1 MSKNKKK
8 KLKKKQKRQAELL
21 EKRMQEIEEME
32 KEANPGQTQ
41 PGEEEEAQTPLQ
53 MLIKV
58 SPPEENVSK
67 KPGMDLKPCQHGMDS
82 AVHCLM
88 GVRREFLQLWPF
100 HLFALGSVL
109 LVRLGNLTEYMQ
121 STPYLSECP

>member
-32 KEANPGQTQ
+32 KEASPGQTH
-41 PGEEEEAQTPLQ
+41 PEEEEQAQSPLK

-58 SPPEENVSK
+58 SPPSEDADQK
-67 KPGMDLKPCQHGMDS
+67 KGMDQKYCWGS
-82 AVHCLM
+82 
-88 GVRREFLQLWPF
+88 
-100 HLFALGSVL
+100 SVL
-109 LVRLGNLTEYMQ
+109 SLILV
-121 STPYLSECP
+121 

>member
-32 KEANPGQTQ
+32 KEASPGQTR
-41 PGEEEEAQTPLQ
+41 PEEEEEAQSPLE

-58 SPPEENVSK
+58 SPPDEDAGK
-67 KPGMDLKPCQHGMDS
+67 KTGKDLKYCWRS
-82 AVHCLM
+82 TAV
-88 GVRREFLQLWPF
+88 FF
-100 HLFALGSVL
+100 HSV
-109 LVRLGNLTEYMQ
+109 
-121 STPYLSECP
+121 P

>member
-41 PGEEEEAQTPLQ
+41 PEEEEEAQTPLE
-53 MLIKV
+53 MFIKV
-58 SPPEENVSK
+58 SPAEENVSK
-67 KPGMDLKPCQHGMDS
+67 KPGMDLKHCQHGLDS
-82 AVHCLM
+82 VVHLLM
-88 GVRREFLQLWPF
+88 GMRREWMKQVKWQQLW
-100 HLFALGSVL
+100 
-109 LVRLGNLTEYMQ
+109 
-121 STPYLSECP
+121 

>member
-32 KEANPGQTQ
+32 KEASPGQTR
-41 PGEEEEAQTPLQ
+41 PEEEEEAQSPLE

-58 SPPEENVSK
+58 SPPDEDAGK
-67 KPGMDLKPCQHGMDS
+67 KTGKDLKYCWHS
-82 AVHCLM
+82 TAV
-88 GVRREFLQLWPF
+88 FF
-100 HLFALGSVL
+100 HSV
-109 LVRLGNLTEYMQ
+109 
-121 STPYLSECP
+121 P